1 MTSETRTLA
10 IWGGTAGTI
19 AVLGLL
25 WMVVRSGALED
36 DRAAIRQLETDLA
49 KAQPAGG
56 KLDAQVA
63 ALQRQAQEQAK
74 ALTEASTALVPEL
87 KAEYQAA
94 DLTSAATRVTSDLK
108 ALRQRAERT
117 RVTLPPSLPLEGG
130 LDPDEAV
137 RQIQLAQLELYR
149 ATLDTLMDAGV
160 TRILTLTPGRAWAD
174 PSASY
179 AILTAEV
186 DIEAPYEVVSA
197 ALQGLQTAH
206 AQGIGLRNLSLLPNP
221 VKADAPLH
229 CKLTVSL
236 LTPNKPVWK
245 LIPEK
250 PVIAAPLAASVK
262 SGSKPAVNAAPAG
275 TTPGP
280 ASGTKPAG
288 GKPSLGD
295 D

>member
-1 MTSETRTLA
+1 MTSDTRTLA
-10 IWGGTAGTI
+10 IWGGTAGAI
-19 AVLGLL
+19 AVLGLV
-25 WMVVRSGALED
+25 WVVVRSGSLDD

-56 KLDAQVA
+56 KLDVQLA

-87 KAEYQAA
+87 KPEYQAA
-94 DLTSAATRVTSDLK
+94 DLTSAATRVTTDLK

-117 RVTLPPSLPLEGG
+117 RVTLPSALPLESG

-160 TRILTLTPGRAWAD
+160 TRILTLTPGRAWSD
-174 PSASY
+174 PTASY

-186 DIEAPYEVVSA
+186 DLEAPYEVLTA
-197 ALQGLQTAH
+197 TLQALQAAHNQGL
-206 AQGIGLRNLSLLPNP
+206 GLRNLSLLPNP
-221 VKADAPLH
+221 VKADAPLR

-236 LTPNKPVWK
+236 LTPNKPAWK

-250 PVIAAPLAASVK
+250 PLAGVTPAAMPLK
-262 SGSKPAVNAAPAG
+262 TGTKPAVTN
-275 TTPGP
+275 
-280 ASGTKPAG
+280 TKPAG

>member
-1 MTSETRTLA
+1 MTSDTRTLA
-10 IWGGTAGTI
+10 IWGGTAGAI
-19 AVLGLL
+19 AVLGLI
-25 WMVVRSGALED
+25 WMVVRGGALDD

-56 KLDAQVA
+56 KLDAQLA
-63 ALQRQAQEQAK
+63 ALQKQAQEQTK
-74 ALTEASTALVPEL
+74 ALTEASTVLVPEL
-87 KAEYQAA
+87 KPEYQAA
-94 DLTSAATRVTSDLK
+94 DLTSAATRVTTDLK

-117 RVTLPPSLPLEGG
+117 RVTLPTALPLEGG

-174 PSASY
+174 PTASY

-186 DIEAPYEVVSA
+186 DVEAPYEVVTATLQAFQA
-197 ALQGLQTAH
+197 AH
-206 AQGIGLRNLSLLPNP
+206 NQGIGLRNLSLLPNP
-221 VKADAPLH
+221 VKADAPLR

-236 LTPNKPVWK
+236 LTPNKPLWK

-250 PVIAAPLAASVK
+250 APVAVPTATPVK
-262 SGSKPAVNAAPAG
+262 AGSKPAVSTSPATTAQPAAGAK
-275 TTPGP
+275 P
-280 ASGTKPAG
+280 AS